1 MNKTLKLI
9 NLTVLAFL
17 FTACVGDLWTPDDM
31 KEPGKGDG
39 TENPDNPDNPSTPSS
54 NEDPAYVWDMSAV
67 PHITLTVP
75 LDQWNALLDYYD
87 KDNKTKEY
95 VKCDVQFRKGED
107 LFTVKEAGMRMRGN
121 TSRRRPEN
129 GNGHHVANNT
139 DWNHF
144 HIGLNFR
151 KYYKDKEHKIKG
163 INKMNLKW
171 FNNDPSYVREPFC
184 FDLFERAGVWTAAY
198 ESYCRLSI
206 QVEGD
211 AKPAYYGVYTMIE
224 PYDNKYLERR
234 VDKFG
239 DATGNLWKCTWVQ
252 GPAELKATDDWLF
265 GQDDNVHEYTYELKE
280 TGADFATAKAQLV
293 DFIKKLSGKG
303 DESFKKWI
311 PTVCDVELLLRTY
324 AVNVAV
330 GMWDDY
336 WNNGNNYYLYFNSQ
350 DLTDYQVFMI
360 PYDYDNTLGTSNCYD
375 PATQNPLDW
384 GDRGTLIERL
394 LKIPEYKKIYVD
406 CLKELVNPSYGLMDY
421 NSASSRIQNW
431 QNMIGPYV
439 SNDTG
444 QDNEIKDE
452 PAGWSN
458 YKYLIMGEGGYLKRK
473 AQTINSL

>member
-1 MNKTLKLI
+1 M
-9 NLTVLAFL
+9 
-17 FTACVGDLWTPDDM
+17 
-31 KEPGKGDG
+31 
-39 TENPDNPDNPSTPSS
+39 
-54 NEDPAYVWDMSAV
+54 
-67 PHITLTVP
+67 
-75 LDQWNALLDYYD
+75 
-87 KDNKTKEY
+87 
-95 VKCDVQFRKGED
+95 
-107 LFTVKEAGMRMRGN
+107 
-121 TSRRRPEN
+121 
-129 GNGHHVANNT
+129 
-139 DWNHF
+139 
-144 HIGLNFR
+144 
-151 KYYKDKEHKIKG
+151 
-163 INKMNLKW
+163 
-171 FNNDPSYVREPFC
+171 
-184 FDLFERAGVWTAAY
+184 
-198 ESYCRLSI
+198 
-206 QVEGD
+206 EGD
-211 AKPAYYGVYTMIE
+211 SKPAYYGVYTMIE

-252 GPAELKATDDWLF
+252 GPAELKATDNWLF

-280 TGADFATAKAQLV
+280 TGSDFATAKAQLV

-350 DLTDYQVFMI
+350 DLTDYKVFMI